1 MILKNSRS
9 REMLEMTEAEF
20 KERFAREINH
30 AFESYQRTVLAKPYF
45 KMNKDIESDFY
56 FNLQW
61 NFNHFTITNW
71 YIEKM

>member
-9 REMLEMTEAEF
+9 REMLELTEAEF
-20 KERFAREINH
+20 KQKFAREINQ

-45 KMNKDIESDFY
+45 KMNKDIEGDFY

-71 YIEKM
+71 YIERM